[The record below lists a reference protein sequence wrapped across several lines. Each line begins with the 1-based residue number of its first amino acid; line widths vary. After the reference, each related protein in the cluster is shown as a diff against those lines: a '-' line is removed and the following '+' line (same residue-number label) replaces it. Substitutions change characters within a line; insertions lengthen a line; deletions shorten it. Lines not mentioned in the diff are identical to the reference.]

1 VAPMG
6 GGGGNVPIIKG
17 DPPSGEDNA
26 LFSSAED
33 VSALR
38 VELLSVRGGVIS
50 GEEVT
55 PPPPGC
61 NASIRRTR
69 ELSSN
74 VSYPFR
80 SGNGPQDMGTVD
92 IF

>member
-1 VAPMG
+1 
-6 GGGGNVPIIKG
+6 
-17 DPPSGEDNA
+17 
-26 LFSSAED
+26 
-33 VSALR
+33 
-38 VELLSVRGGVIS
+38 VRGGVIS